1 MTTATATPSLVPS
14 TPAAIAAAADE
25 WAKVP
30 AGVNVMLMG
39 PAGTGK
45 THSIGTLVDS
55 GIEVFYLGLESGLES
70 LLGYY
75 TDRGL
80 AVPANLYWHQFNTQA
95 SGFESMISNAEKI
108 NMLNLESLAKMV
120 DPNKSKYN
128 QFVNLLKVLSNFK
141 DDRTGETFGPVDKW
155 PSTRALVIDGLTGL
169 GNIAMS
175 LVVGGKAVKNQSDW
189 GIAQGQVE
197 TILRQLCD
205 GCKCHLVVLAHV
217 ERETDQ
223 VLGGTKI
230 MVSSLGRALAPKI
243 PPMFSDVIL
252 ATRQGTTWTWDTASA
267 LADVKTRNLPIKAD
281 NAPSFAPIIAKW
293 RARTA
298 GAAAPIKT

>member
-1 MTTATATPSLVPS
+1 MNQPIVTPQ
-14 TPAAIAAAADE
+14 PAAAVAPP
-25 WAKVP
+25 VP
-30 AGVNVMLMG
+30 AGVNVMVMG
-39 PAGTGK
+39 PAGAGK

-75 TDRGL
+75 TDRNKPI
-80 AVPANLYWHQFNTQA
+80 PANLHWHQFNTQA
-95 SGFESMISNAEKI
+95 QGFEAMISNAEKI

-128 QFVNLLKVLSNFK
+128 QFVQLLRVLSNFK
-141 DDRTGETFGPVDKW
+141 DDRTGETFGAVDAW
-155 PSTRALVIDGLTGL
+155 TSERALVIDGLTGL

-205 GCKCHLVVLAHV
+205 GCKCHLVVLAHI
-217 ERETDQ
+217 EREVDQ

-252 ATRQGTTWTWDTASA
+252 AARSGTTWTWDTASA

-281 NAPSFAPIIAKW
+281 NPQNFAPIISKW
-293 RARTA
+293 RARVA
-298 GAAAPIKT
+298 GAVAPVTT